1 MRLIPKI
8 TIYVKLD
15 KPGPSRYLD
24 LIMARTVKLLVIAL
38 LSLATFAPPASADD
52 VIRIGIIS
60 TTFGYAPVFVAKEK
74 GFFKREGL
82 DPEIVVI
89 SRNEQI
95 VQALISDSLQFG
107 NVPPNL
113 LFVLRQQGNSDIKL
127 IAGSFNG
134 TTYSLIAL
142 PKYRKMEDLKG
153 GTRLGMSGI
162 TSAAALMMKEML
174 KQKGVVYPRDY
185 SLLSIGGSTVQYT
198 ALQSGQIDGALLAQP
213 LSIMAVEQGLND
225 LGDAYK
231 LMPDYQLSAIGVRE
245 GWAQKNHSV
254 VVRYLKALVST
265 YRWLHDNR
273 EEAIKILPRITKL
286 DPKYITASWETYTQ
300 NQIWPRDGQV
310 NLKGVQTVLNLIA
323 EEGMLKKPLPKP
335 EDIVDS
341 SFLDEA
347 RKALPR

>member
-1 MRLIPKI
+1 MKRSRLLFLAIF
-8 TIYVKLD
+8 
-15 KPGPSRYLD
+15 
-24 LIMARTVKLLVIAL
+24 LVVV
-38 LSLATFAPPASADD
+38 FPPAVKSDD

-82 DPEIVVI
+82 DPEIIVI

-113 LFVLRQQGNSDIKL
+113 LAVLLQQGNRDIKL

-142 PKYRKMEDLKG
+142 PKYKKMEDLKG
-153 GTRLGMSGI
+153 GTRLAMSGI
-162 TSAAALMMKEML
+162 TSASALMMKQML
-174 KQKGVVYPRDY
+174 KDHGVLYPRDY
-185 SLLSIGGSTVQYT
+185 SLLSIGGSTPQFT
-198 ALQSGQIDGALLAQP
+198 ALKSGQVDAALLAQP
-213 LSIMAVEQGLND
+213 LSIMAVEQGLSN

-231 LMPDYQLSAIGVRE
+231 LMPDYQLSGIGVRE
-245 GWAQKNHSV
+245 GWAQKNRGV
-254 VVRYLKALVST
+254 IVRYLKALVST

-273 EEAIKILPRITKL
+273 EEAIRILPGITKL
-286 DPKYITASWETYTQ
+286 DPKYITKSWETYTQ
-300 NQIWPRDGQV
+300 TQIWPRNGEV

-323 EEGMLKKPLPKP
+323 EEGQLKKPLPKP

-341 SFLDEA
+341 SFLEEA
-347 RKALPR
+347 KKALPR

>member
-1 MRLIPKI
+1 MNLGKF
-8 TIYVKLD
+8 
-15 KPGPSRYLD
+15 YL
-24 LIMARTVKLLVIAL
+24 LTTLLVCAL
-38 LSLATFAPPASADD
+38 AQEARSDD

-60 TTFGYAPVFVAKEK
+60 TTFGYAPVFVGKEK

-82 DPEIVVI
+82 YPEIVVI

-142 PKYRKMEDLKG
+142 PKYKKLEDLKG
-153 GTRLGMSGI
+153 GTRLAMSGI
-162 TSAAALMMKEML
+162 TSAAALMMKQIL
-174 KQKGVVYPRDY
+174 KDRGVLYPRDY
-185 SLLSIGGSTVQYT
+185 SLLSIGGSTTQFT
-198 ALQSGQIDGALLAQP
+198 ALQSGQVDGALLAQP
-213 LSIMAVEQGLND
+213 LSFIAVEQGFSN

-245 GWAQKNHSV
+245 GWAQKNRSI

-265 YRWLHDNR
+265 YQWLHDNR
-273 EEAIKILPRITKL
+273 EEAIKILPGITKL
-286 DPKYITASWETYTQ
+286 DRKYILKSWETYTQ
-300 NQIWPRDGQV
+300 TQIWPRNGEV
-310 NLKGVQTVLNLIA
+310 NLKGVQAVLNLIA
-323 EEGMLKKPLPKP
+323 EEGTVKKPLPKP
-335 EDIVDS
+335 EEIVDAS
-341 SFLDEA
+341 YLEEA
-347 RKALPR
+347 RKALGR

>member
-1 MRLIPKI
+1 MKHS
-8 TIYVKLD
+8 KLF
-15 KPGPSRYLD
+15 
-24 LIMARTVKLLVIAL
+24 LLAIFLVVMSPL
-38 LSLATFAPPASADD
+38 PVQSDE

-82 DPEIVVI
+82 DPEIIVI

-113 LFVLRQQGNSDIKL
+113 LAALLQQGSRDIKM

-142 PKYRKMEDLKG
+142 PKYKKMEDLKG
-153 GTRLGMSGI
+153 GTRLAMSGI
-162 TSAAALMMKEML
+162 TSASALMMKQML
-174 KQKGVVYPRDY
+174 KDHGVLYPRDY
-185 SLLSIGGSTVQYT
+185 SLLSVGGSTVQFT
-198 ALQSGQIDGALLAQP
+198 ALKTGQVDGALLAQP
-213 LSIMAVEQGLND
+213 LSIMAVEQGLSN

-231 LMPDYQLSAIGVRE
+231 LMPDYQLSGIGVHE
-245 GWAQKNHSV
+245 SWAQKNRGV

-273 EEAIKILPRITKL
+273 EEAIKILPGITKL
-286 DPKYITASWETYTQ
+286 DPKYIAKSWETYTET
-300 NQIWPRDGQV
+300 QIWPRNGEV
-310 NLKGVQTVLNLIA
+310 NLKGVQTVFNLIA
-323 EEGMLKKPLPKP
+323 EEGQLKKPLPKP

-341 SFLDEA
+341 SYLEEA
-347 RKALPR
+347 RKALPH

>member
-1 MRLIPKI
+1 MKQVQLIF
-8 TIYVKLD
+8 LA
-15 KPGPSRYLD
+15 LC
-24 LIMARTVKLLVIAL
+24 LLLV
-38 LSLATFAPPASADD
+38 TPQQVRADD
-52 VIRIGIIS
+52 TIRIGIVS
-60 TTFGYAPVFVAKEK
+60 ATFGYAPVYVAKEK

-82 DPEIVVI
+82 YPEIVII

-113 LFVLRQQGNSDIKL
+113 LAVLLQQGNRDIKL

-142 PKYRKMEDLKG
+142 PKYKRMEDLKG
-153 GTRLGMSGI
+153 GPKLAMSGI
-162 TSAAALMMKEML
+162 TSAAALMMKQML
-174 KQKGVVYPRDY
+174 KEHGVLYPRDY
-185 SLLSIGGSTVQYT
+185 SLISIGGSTPQFT
-198 ALQSGQIDGALLAQP
+198 ALQSGQVDAALLAQP
-213 LSIMAVEQGLND
+213 LSIMAVEQGFSN

-245 GWAQKNHSV
+245 GWAQKNRGIV
-254 VVRYLKALVST
+254 IRYLKALVST

-273 EEAIKILPRITKL
+273 EEAIKILPAITKL
-286 DPKYITASWETYTQ
+286 EPKYIAKSWETYTQ
-300 NQIWPRDGQV
+300 TQIWPRNGEV
-310 NLKGVQTVLNLIA
+310 NLKGVQTVFNLIA

-335 EDIVDS
+335 EDIVDA

-347 RKALPR
+347 KKALAR

>member
-1 MRLIPKI
+1 MRPMRHIQLG
-8 TIYVKLD
+8 LF
-15 KPGPSRYLD
+15 
-24 LIMARTVKLLVIAL
+24 A
-38 LSLATFAPPASADD
+38 LSLVFVCSQPIKADE
-52 VIRIGIIS
+52 VIRIGIIAA
-60 TTFGYAPVFVAKEK
+60 TFGYAPVFVAKEK

-82 DPEIVVI
+82 YPEIVII

-113 LFVLRQQGNSDIKL
+113 LAVLLQQGNRDIKL

-142 PKYRKMEDLKG
+142 PKYKKMEDLKG
-153 GTRLGMSGI
+153 GTKLAMSGI
-162 TSAAALMMKEML
+162 TSAAALMMKQML
-174 KQKGVVYPRDY
+174 KERGVLYPRDY
-185 SLLSIGGSTVQYT
+185 SLLSIGGSTPQFT
-198 ALQSGQIDGALLAQP
+198 ALQSGQVDAALLAQP
-213 LSIMAVEQGLND
+213 LSIMAVEQGLSN

-231 LMPDYQLSAIGVRE
+231 LMPDYQLSAIGARE
-245 GWAQKNHSV
+245 GWAQKNRGIV
-254 VVRYLKALVST
+254 IRYLKALVST

-273 EEAIKILPRITKL
+273 EEAIKILPGITKL
-286 DPKYITASWETYTQ
+286 DPKYIAKSWETYTQ
-300 NQIWPRDGQV
+300 TQIWPRNGEV

-323 EEGMLKKPLPKP
+323 EEGALKKPLPKP

-341 SFLDEA
+341 SYLEEA

>member
-1 MRLIPKI
+1 MRQTVLIF
-8 TIYVKLD
+8 L
-15 KPGPSRYLD
+15 
-24 LIMARTVKLLVIAL
+24 A
-38 LSLATFAPPASADD
+38 LSLLPLAPQAVRADD
-52 VIRIGIIS
+52 TIRIGIVS
-60 TTFGYAPVFVAKEK
+60 ATFGYAPVYVAKEK

-82 DPEIVVI
+82 YPEIVII

-113 LFVLRQQGNSDIKL
+113 LAVLLQQGNRDIKL

-142 PKYRKMEDLKG
+142 PKYKKMEDLKG
-153 GTRLGMSGI
+153 GTKLAMSGI
-162 TSAAALMMKEML
+162 TSAAALMMKQML
-174 KQKGVVYPRDY
+174 KERGVLYPRDY
-185 SLLSIGGSTVQYT
+185 SLISIGGSTPQLS
-198 ALQSGQIDGALLAQP
+198 ALQTGQVDAALLAQP
-213 LSIMAVEQGLND
+213 LSIMAVEQGFSN

-245 GWAQKNHSV
+245 GWAQKNHGI

-273 EEAIKILPRITKL
+273 EEAIRILPAITKL
-286 DPKYITASWETYTQ
+286 DPKYIAKSWETYTQ
-300 NQIWPRDGQV
+300 TQIWPRNGEV
-310 NLKGVQTVLNLIA
+310 NLKGVQTVFNLIA

-335 EDIVDS
+335 EDIVDAN
-341 SFLDEA
+341 FLDEA
-347 RKALPR
+347 RKALQR

>member
-1 MRLIPKI
+1 MKDAKVFFLA
-8 TIYVKLD
+8 L
-15 KPGPSRYLD
+15 S
-24 LIMARTVKLLVIAL
+24 LLVIFPQRAK
-38 LSLATFAPPASADD
+38 PDD

-74 GFFKREGL
+74 RFFKREGL

-142 PKYRKMEDLKG
+142 PKYKKMEDLKG

-162 TSAAALMMKEML
+162 TSAAALMMKQML
-174 KQKGVVYPRDY
+174 KDRGVLYPRDY
-185 SLLSIGGSTVQYT
+185 SLLSIGGSTVQFT

-245 GWAQKNHSV
+245 GWAQKNRSI

-273 EEAIKILPRITKL
+273 EEAIKILPGITKL
-286 DPKYITASWETYTQ
+286 DPKYITKSWETYTQ
-300 NQIWPRDGQV
+300 NQIWPRDGEV

-323 EEGMLKKPLPKP
+323 EDGMLKKPLPKP

-341 SFLDEA
+341 SFLEEA
-347 RKALPR
+347 KKSLPR

>member
-1 MRLIPKI
+1 MKQAQLIFF
-8 TIYVKLD
+8 
-15 KPGPSRYLD
+15 
-24 LIMARTVKLLVIAL
+24 A
-38 LSLATFAPPASADD
+38 LSLLLLAPQPARSDD
-52 VIRIGIIS
+52 TIRIGIVS
-60 TTFGYAPVFVAKEK
+60 ATFGYAPVYVAKEK

-82 DPEIVVI
+82 YPEIVII

-113 LFVLRQQGNSDIKL
+113 LAVLLQQGNRDIKL

-142 PKYRKMEDLKG
+142 PKYKKMEDLKG
-153 GTRLGMSGI
+153 GTKLAMSGI
-162 TSAAALMMKEML
+162 TSAAALMMKQML
-174 KQKGVVYPRDY
+174 KEHGVLYPRDY
-185 SLLSIGGSTVQYT
+185 SLISIGGSTPQFT
-198 ALQSGQIDGALLAQP
+198 ALQSGQVDAALLAQP
-213 LSIMAVEQGLND
+213 LSIMAVEQGFSN

-245 GWAQKNHSV
+245 GWAQKNRGIV
-254 VVRYLKALVST
+254 IRYMKALVST

-273 EEAIKILPRITKL
+273 EEAIKILPAITKL
-286 DPKYITASWETYTQ
+286 EPKYIAKSWETYTQ
-300 NQIWPRDGQV
+300 TQIWPRNGEV
-310 NLKGVQTVLNLIA
+310 NLKGVQTVFNLIA

-335 EDIVDS
+335 EDIVDA